1 MSESI
6 ENILLSLVRDT
17 NKVISSNNDKMAS
30 MSLTIEQLTE
40 KVEILTESNKILT
53 DKIESMSSKPK
64 PKASKPKNTE
74 PRVQCTFMTKKGNQ
88 CKKYCIEGCNTCKQH
103 ASMSQEKAST
113 DTDTVC
119 PPCIEPQ
126 SSQNTETNTSDDKVI
141 PKPIVRKKRPIVKK
155 KKDPPPK
162 HNHAPGEIPKD
173 PCSLCISHGDVL
185 DPDMP
190 DAKFKGAPIAEMSL
204 EERLRLAIE
213 EDEASSNTTNTVV
226 TEPVINNNTTSWAD
240 MCEDEENNE

>member
-17 NKVISSNNDKMAS
+17 NKVISSNNDKMTS
-30 MSLTIEQLTE
+30 MSLIIEQLTE

-64 PKASKPKNTE
+64 PKNIE

-103 ASMSQEKAST
+103 ANMSNEKASI

-213 EDEASSNTTNTVV
+213 EDEASSNTNTVV
-226 TEPVINNNTTSWAD
+226 TEPDKNNNTTSWAD
-240 MCEDEENNE
+240 MCEDEEIN

>member
-1 MSESI
+1 MS
-6 ENILLSLVRDT
+6 N
-17 NKVISSNNDKMAS
+17 
-30 MSLTIEQLTE
+30 
-40 KVEILTESNKILT
+40 
-53 DKIESMSSKPK
+53 
-64 PKASKPKNTE
+64 
-74 PRVQCTFMTKKGNQ
+74 
-88 CKKYCIEGCNTCKQH
+88 
-103 ASMSQEKAST
+103 EKASI

-126 SSQNTETNTSDDKVI
+126 SSENIETNNDDGKVI
-141 PKPIVRKKRPIVKK
+141 PKPIVRKKRPVVKK

-213 EDEASSNTTNTVV
+213 EDEASSNTNTVV
-226 TEPVINNNTTSWAD
+226 TEPDKNNNTTSWAD
-240 MCEDEENNE
+240 MCEDEEIN

>member
-53 DKIESMSSKPK
+53 DKIESMGSKPK
-64 PKASKPKNTE
+64 PKASKT
-74 PRVQCTFMTKKGNQ
+74 RVQCTFMTKKGNQ
-88 CKKYCIEGCNTCKQH
+88 CKKYCIDGCNTCKQH
-103 ASMSQEKAST
+103 ANMSQEKAST

-213 EDEASSNTTNTVV
+213 EDEASSNTNTVV
-226 TEPVINNNTTSWAD
+226 TEPDKNNNTSSWAD
-240 MCEDEENNE
+240 MCEDEENN

>member
-30 MSLTIEQLTE
+30 MTLTIEKLTE
-40 KVEILTESNKILT
+40 KVEILTESNKILK
-53 DKIESMSSKPK
+53 DKIESMGSKPK
-64 PKASKPKNTE
+64 PKPKNTE
-74 PRVQCTFMTKKGNQ
+74 PRVQCTFMTKKGIQ

-103 ASMSQEKAST
+103 ANMSQEKAST
-113 DTDTVC
+113 DTDMVC
-119 PPCIEPQ
+119 PPCTEPQ

-162 HNHAPGEIPKD
+162 HNHAPGEIPND

-226 TEPVINNNTTSWAD
+226 TEPVINNNTSSWAD
-240 MCEDEENNE
+240 MCEDEENN